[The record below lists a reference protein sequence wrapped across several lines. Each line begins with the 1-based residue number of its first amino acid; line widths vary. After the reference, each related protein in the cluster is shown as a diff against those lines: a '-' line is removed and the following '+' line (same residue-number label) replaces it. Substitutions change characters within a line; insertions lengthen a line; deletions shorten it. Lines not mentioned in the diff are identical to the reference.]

1 MIKVTNDKEI
11 ISAVG
16 QASIKAGVSNR
27 GCDDIC
33 SDQCVINCGHSGTL
47 GIDTASN
54 WVYFGIWGKEDP
66 A

>member
-1 MIKVTNDKEI
+1 MIKVTEDKEV

-16 QASIKAGVSNR
+16 QASIKAGVK

-33 SDQCVINCGHSGTL
+33 SDQCVVNCGASGTL
-47 GIDTASN
+47 GFDTAAN
-54 WVYFGIWGKEDP
+54 WIYFGVWGKEDP